1 MMLSGQHVLDC
12 FDNQEDGVN
21 ITANSL
27 HPGVIAT
34 NLFRHNMSLAND
46 NPIRGFTFYIL
57 TPLIF
62 LVLLQWTRSQIQVK
76 NSFLTSVLLI

>member
-1 MMLSGQHVLDC
+1 MMLRVISYNVGC

-34 NLFRHNMSLAND
+34 NLFRHNTSLADD
-46 NPIRGFTFYIL
+46 NPIRGFTF
-57 TPLIF
+57 
-62 LVLLQWTRSQIQVK
+62 
-76 NSFLTSVLLI
+76 